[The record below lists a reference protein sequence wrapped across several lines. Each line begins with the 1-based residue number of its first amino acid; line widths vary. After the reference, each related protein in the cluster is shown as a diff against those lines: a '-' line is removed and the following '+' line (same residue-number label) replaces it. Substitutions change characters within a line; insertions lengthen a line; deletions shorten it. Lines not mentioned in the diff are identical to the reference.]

1 MPALL
6 DQMRLGIRVRT
17 VTGHHIDHRRQAS
30 TRMEAACSQTLSDCT
45 ERVAQT
51 GDINTQP
58 HGAKCLAYDNDDGLQ
73 KRFTPGENASTGFL
87 TE

>member
-1 MPALL
+1 
-6 DQMRLGIRVRT
+6 
-17 VTGHHIDHRRQAS
+17 
-30 TRMEAACSQTLSDCT
+30 MEAARSQTLSDCT